1 MSGIELYESVLELA
15 TVHLKDFKFVGA
27 QGEMGA
33 IFLDSV
39 TFPHICENAFEKRGN
54 FGGTY
59 PKAPP
64 PSLTSLCNACAF

>member
-27 QGEMGA
+27 EVEMGA

-39 TFPHICENAFEKRGN
+39 TFPHICENAFEEKG
-54 FGGTY
+54 
-59 PKAPP
+59 
-64 PSLTSLCNACAF
+64 